1 MTINITQD
9 NTRQESLGANGANL
23 IHSLSEL
30 AQTPGNTVTLRGN
43 ISSLTAYEDDVT
55 YLNTEF
61 SPDLIVNAT
70 TQYMTFVDPE
80 VQAVLKTSIGDG
92 TGVSRT
98 VLENYTQDANTLGFQ
113 NNTSVTSFPEL
124 YNTKITNI
132 GSNAFNGCTNLHTIG
147 IPPTVTYIKS
157 SAFNNYTQNLIVSD
171 VNHLL
176 KISTDGWRLGGAS
189 YPITTTAETNMH
201 IYIGS
206 ISPEN
211 LVKDMV
217 YDPLQ
222 RTATGAGVFVYQNV
236 YVETLRCMNPN
247 NGTVNGFHGNFGASC
262 KALKK
267 LFVDEGYTSIGY
279 WMFSSSG
286 PFEEI
291 WLPSTFVEYGSDA
304 FNGATQNNCKLIQFA
319 TTPPTP
325 YSPGGR
331 QAPWTTMYVPDSAV
345 QTYKDSSYYS
355 SNASSIYSL
364 SQLANTSEY
373 FHDKLVERGCTV
385 TGSSLGNYVVKAPNE
400 S

>member
-1 MTINITQD
+1 MNINITQD
-9 NTRQESLGANGANL
+9 NTRQESLGAKGANL

-30 AQTPGNTVTLRGN
+30 AQTPGNTVSLRGN
-43 ISSLTAYEDDVT
+43 ISSLTAYEDDVN
-55 YLNTEF
+55 YLNTQF
-61 SPDLIVNAT
+61 GPNFTVNAT
-70 TQYMTFVDPE
+70 TKYMTFVDPE

-98 VLENYTQDANTLGFQ
+98 MLENYTQNANTLGFQ

-124 YNTKITNI
+124 YNTKIATI
-132 GSNAFNGCTNLHTIG
+132 GSSAFNGCTNLHTIG
-147 IPPTVTYIKS
+147 IPPTVTYIDS
-157 SAFNNYTQNLIVSD
+157 SAFNNYIQNLIVSD
-171 VNHLL
+171 INHLL
-176 KISTDGWRLGGAS
+176 KIQTNGWKLEGAR
-189 YPITTTAETNMH
+189 YPITTTAENNMH

-222 RTATGAGVFVYQNV
+222 RTATGVGVFVYQAV
-236 YVETLRCMNPN
+236 YVETLKCMNPN
-247 NGTVNGFHGNFGASC
+247 NGTVNSFHGNFGASC

-279 WMFSSSG
+279 WMFSGSG

-291 WLPSTFVEYGSDA
+291 WLPSTFVEYGASA
-304 FNGATQNNCKLIQFA
+304 FREATQNNCKLIYFA
-319 TTPPTP
+319 TTPPTFTN
-325 YSPGGR
+325 SGG
-331 QAPWTTMYVPDSAV
+331 APWTTMYVPDSAV
-345 QTYKDSSYYS
+345 QAYKDSGYS
-355 SNASSIYSL
+355 SYASTIYSL

-385 TGSSLGNYVVKAPNE
+385 TGASLGNYVVKAPNE
-400 S
+400 L